1 MNKLLKRTI
10 IITLLLPVFAC
21 SGSKDEK
28 KRSAELSYIE
38 AKEILDEKGYLEA
51 AEAFEKIDSEFP
63 FSKWSTKAQT
73 MAVYAR
79 YKDKD
84 YEKLIAVSDDFV
96 RLNPSHEYVPYMMY
110 MKGLSYYNQ
119 IPNIKRAQDLTKKSS
134 FTFRELIARFSTSD
148 YAKDAKKR
156 LPFIDEHL
164 AGAKMSSGRYL
175 IKVENYV
182 GAIFQ
187 FNSVTSRHRQTN
199 QVPEAYYRLAEIYIK
214 IGLKDEALQ
223 AVNAL
228 KSKFP
233 DNSWTQEVAKLDSKL
248 KQ

>member
-1 MNKLLKRTI
+1 MNRLLKKI
-10 IITLLLPVFAC
+10 IITTLLLPVLAC

-38 AKEILDEKGYLEA
+38 AKKLLDEKGYLEA

-63 FSKWSTKAQT
+63 FSKWSTKGQT

-84 YEKLIAVSDDFV
+84 YDKLIEVSDDFI
-96 RLNPSHEYVPYMMY
+96 RLNPSSEYVPYMMY

-119 IPNIKRAQDLTKKSS
+119 IPNIQRAQDVTKKAS
-134 FTFRELIARFSTSD
+134 FTFRELIARFSTSEH
-148 YAKDAKKR
+148 AKDARKK

-182 GAIFQ
+182 GAISYFS
-187 FNSVTSRHRQTN
+187 NVTSRHRFTN
-199 QVPEAYYRLAEIYIK
+199 QVPEAYFRLAEIYYK
-214 IGLKDEALQ
+214 IGLKQEALQ
-223 AVNAL
+223 ASNAL
-228 KSKFP
+228 QKKFP
-233 DNSWTQEVAKLDSKL
+233 TNSWTKQVAKLDSKFR
-248 KQ
+248 

>member
-1 MNKLLKRTI
+1 MIKGIKK
-10 IITLLLPVFAC
+10 IITITLILPALAC
-21 SGSKDEK
+21 STSKDDEK
-28 KRSAELSYIE
+28 PSPELSYIE
-38 AKEILDEKGYLEA
+38 AKNLLDEKGYLEA

-84 YEKLIAVSDDFV
+84 YEKLIEVSDDFI
-96 RLNPSHEYVPYMMY
+96 RLNPSSDYVPYMMY

-119 IPNIKRAQDLTKKSS
+119 IPTIQRAQDLTKKSS

-148 YAKDAKKR
+148 YAADARKK

-182 GAIFQ
+182 GAISQ
-187 FNSVTSRHRQTN
+187 FSNVISRHRLTN
-199 QVPEAYYRLAEIYIK
+199 QAPEAYFRLAEIYSK
-214 IGLKDEALQ
+214 IGLKQEAKQ
-223 AVNAL
+223 AVNEL

-233 DNSWTQEVAKLDSKL
+233 DNSWTRKIAHLD
-248 KQ
+248 